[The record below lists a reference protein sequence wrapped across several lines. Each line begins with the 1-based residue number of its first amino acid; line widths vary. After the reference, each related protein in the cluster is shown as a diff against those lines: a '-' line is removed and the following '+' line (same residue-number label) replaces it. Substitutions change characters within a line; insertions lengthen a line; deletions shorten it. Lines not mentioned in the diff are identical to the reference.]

1 MKAILNDLESQLAAE
16 YEAVLRDYLDGIGEA
31 ALKRAHDLGRRA
43 LADGLGVLDMARV
56 HHEALLGLSPHLFT
70 SGERMKRCEK
80 VFVESVTPF
89 EMTHRGF
96 RESYAALQGSEARYR
111 ELFENA
117 NDIVFSTDLA
127 GNFTSVNPAGERL
140 SGYALGEVLAM
151 NFSAVVAPECLEGAR
166 RARQAKLSGK
176 ESTRYE
182 LAILAKDGR
191 RIPLEVNTRLIY
203 QQGVAVGVQGIARD
217 ITERKQAEL
226 ALRQLN
232 DRLEAEAKRIAHA
245 LHNEAGQMLS
255 AVYLALAEIASELP
269 AAREQLRRISAP
281 LDQVGEQLRRLSHE
295 LRPVILDDF
304 GLVAALEFLADGVSR
319 RAHLI
324 VTVESSIEGRLPSQV
339 EITLYRVLQEALT
352 NVTKHA
358 QATRARIKLART
370 DQMITSSIQD
380 DGIGLDPTR
389 LFPQPG
395 GRGLGLIGIRER
407 LGGVRGTFSIISGVG
422 QGTTLEI
429 NIPLETIQCAKV
441 GALLPR
447 SLRSDDVALMELR

>member
-1 MKAILNDLESQLAAE
+1 MKAILNDLESQLAVE
-16 YEAVLRDYLDGIGEA
+16 YEAVLRDYLDEIGEA
-31 ALKRAHDLGRRA
+31 ALKRAYDLGRRA

-56 HHEALLGLSPHLFT
+56 HHEALLGMSPSTFT
-70 SGERMKRCEK
+70 SEERLKRCER
-80 VFVESVTPF
+80 VFVESMTPF

-96 RESYAALQGSEARYR
+96 RESYAALHASEARYR

-117 NDIVFSTDLA
+117 NDIVFSTDLE

-140 SGYALGEVLAM
+140 SGYALSEAQAL
-151 NFSAVVAPECLEGAR
+151 NFSAIVAPECVEIAR

-176 ESTRYE
+176 EGRYE
-182 LAILAKDGR
+182 LAILAKDGS
-191 RIPLEVNTRLIY
+191 RIPLEVNTRLVY
-203 QQGVAVGVQGIARD
+203 QQGVPVGFQGIARD
-217 ITERKQAEL
+217 ITERKQADR

-232 DRLEAEAKRIAHA
+232 ERLEEEAKRIAHA

-304 GLVAALEFLADGVSR
+304 GLVAALEFLADGVR
-319 RAHLI
+319 RRTHLI

-339 EITLYRVLQEALT
+339 EITLYRILQEALT

-358 QATRARIKLART
+358 RATRARIKLGQT
-370 DQMITSSIQD
+370 DQMLTSSIQD

-429 NIPLETIQCAKV
+429 SIPLETIQCAKV
-441 GALLPR
+441 GGALAR
-447 SLRSDDVALMELR
+447 IA